1 MRNLIWPLLIA
12 LSVHAPAVLAQDIS
26 NPQRLMFVA
35 DAHDPVIDVIDLQR
49 NEVVFRIE
57 TEHTVD
63 DIVATPFAPVLVYTN
78 IEERL
83 VSLYNLETKELAREV
98 VLPIVPRHMVLD
110 TTGSKI
116 GFSDSEA
123 GGFVLFSA
131 YGGRV
136 MFTLEDF
143 PPTTD
148 VLFDPNEVDIWYSND
163 RDGTIGLID
172 SNVERTF
179 EIEVTDAPGQ
189 QLSSPSRSLDGR
201 YVYVANETTGEVY
214 SVNAFSKVIYRT
226 FDIGARPARPYTTPE
241 GVFLYMMDKAT
252 GRFVSIEQH
261 LFTEFDDEI
270 IGEGI
275 DLVTVGRFDRMN
287 LLASSENRNFYIYDN
302 NRRSVIESGEL
313 NFVPLDAQGSADGR
327 RAYLASRD
335 SAEVAVIDLEAQS
348 VRYIAAANGAVGAF
362 TIGLSNKT
370 VHRYKNPVF
379 LRQNNGLRA
388 LRENAHVT
396 RRSAQ
401 VQDRRRRLYL

>member
-1 MRNLIWPLLIA
+1 MQISLSRRLLIA
-12 LSVHAPAVLAQDIS
+12 SVIFLQVPLSLLAAVDIS

-35 DAHDPVIDVIDLQR
+35 DAVDPIIDVIDLQA

-57 TEHTVD
+57 TKHRVD
-63 DIVATPFAPVLVYTN
+63 DLIATPFAPVLIYTN
-78 IEERL
+78 LEQQL
-83 VSLYNLETKELAREV
+83 VSMYNLETQELAKEV
-98 VLPIVPRHMVLD
+98 VLPMVPRHMVLD

-131 YGGRV
+131 YGGQIL
-136 MFTLEDF
+136 FTLEDF
-143 PPTTD
+143 SPTTD

-172 SNVERTF
+172 SNVKQTF
-179 EIEVTDAPGQ
+179 EIEVTDELGQ
-189 QLSSPSRSLDGR
+189 MLSSPSRSLDGR

-214 SVNAFSKVIYRT
+214 SVNAFSKVVYRT

-241 GVFLYMMDKAT
+241 GVFLYMMDKES

-261 LFTEFDDEI
+261 LFTEFDDVV

-302 NRRSVIESGEL
+302 NRKSVIESGEL
-313 NFVPLDAQGSADGR
+313 NFIPLDALGSSDGR
-327 RAYLASRD
+327 QAYLASSD
-335 SAEVAVIDLEAQS
+335 SAEVAVIDLEEQEVS
-348 VRYIAAANGAVGAF
+348 YIPAVNGRIGAF
-362 TIGLSNKT
+362 TIGLSNN
-370 VHRYKNPVF
+370 VCH
-379 LRQNNGLRA
+379 
-388 LRENAHVT
+388 
-396 RRSAQ
+396 
-401 VQDRRRRLYL
+401 

>member
-1 MRNLIWPLLIA
+1 VQISLSRRLLIA
-12 LSVHAPAVLAQDIS
+12 SVVFLQVPLSLLAAVDIS

-35 DAHDPVIDVIDLQR
+35 DAVDPIIDVIDLQA

-57 TEHTVD
+57 TKHRVD
-63 DIVATPFAPVLVYTN
+63 DLIATPFAPVLIYTN
-78 IEERL
+78 LEQQL
-83 VSLYNLETKELAREV
+83 VSMYNLETQELAKEV
-98 VLPIVPRHMVLD
+98 VLPMVPRHMVLD

-131 YGGRV
+131 YGGQIL
-136 MFTLEDF
+136 FTLEDF
-143 PPTTD
+143 SPTTD

-172 SNVERTF
+172 SNVKQTF
-179 EIEVTDAPGQ
+179 EIEVTDELGQ
-189 QLSSPSRSLDGR
+189 MLSSPSRSLDGR

-214 SVNAFSKVIYRT
+214 SVNAFSKVVYRT

-241 GVFLYMMDKAT
+241 GVFLYMMDKES

-261 LFTEFDDEI
+261 LFTEFDDVV

-302 NRRSVIESGEL
+302 NRKSVIESGEL
-313 NFVPLDAQGSADGR
+313 NFIPLDALGSSDGR
-327 RAYLASRD
+327 QAYLASSD
-335 SAEVAVIDLEAQS
+335 SAEVAVIDLEEQEVS
-348 VRYIAAANGAVGAF
+348 YIPAVNGRIGAF
-362 TIGLSNKT
+362 TIGLSNN
-370 VHRYKNPVF
+370 VCH
-379 LRQNNGLRA
+379 
-388 LRENAHVT
+388 
-396 RRSAQ
+396 
-401 VQDRRRRLYL
+401 